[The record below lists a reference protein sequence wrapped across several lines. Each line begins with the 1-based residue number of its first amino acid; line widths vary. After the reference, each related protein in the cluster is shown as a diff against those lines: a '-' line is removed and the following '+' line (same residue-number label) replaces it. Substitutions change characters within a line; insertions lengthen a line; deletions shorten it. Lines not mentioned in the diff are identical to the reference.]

1 MHLVFMLIFVFVFA
15 FTAWKLSSLFD
26 SRRHQE
32 VGLKAGAKVK
42 VGVPSG
48 KTVTPIRGL
57 TKPLSQLKLLDE
69 P

>member
-1 MHLVFMLIFVFVFA
+1 VFVTFA
-15 FTAWKLSSLFD
+15 AWKLPSLFD

-32 VGLKAGAKVK
+32 VGLKARAKVK

-48 KTVTPIRGL
+48 NTVTPIRGL
-57 TKPLSQLKLLDE
+57 TKPLSQSRLLDE